1 MIRGDQKWYF
11 RFYMQF
17 WAREAQFRRPYPAL
31 AGKGW
36 AREAQFRRPYPA
48 LAGKG

>member
-1 MIRGDQKWYF
+1 MIRGEQKWYF

-31 AGKGW
+31 AGKG
-36 AREAQFRRPYPA
+36 QTS
-48 LAGKG
+48 